1 MITNKPISLTFSLPF
16 ETRLDLIAHIKR
28 IEYKKGKKKK
38 KGNLLWRKLLSTNL
52 TSLTSC
58 VISYEHHVP
67 FDTMQ

>member
-28 IEYKKGKKKK
+28 IQYKKGKKK

-58 VISYEHHVP
+58 VISYEYHVP
-67 FDTMQ
+67 SDTMQ